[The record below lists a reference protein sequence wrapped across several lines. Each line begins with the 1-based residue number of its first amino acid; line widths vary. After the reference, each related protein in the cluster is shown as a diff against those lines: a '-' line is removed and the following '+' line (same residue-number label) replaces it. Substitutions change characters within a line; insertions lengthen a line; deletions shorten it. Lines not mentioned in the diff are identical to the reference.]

1 MYSKICRGKRNNSS
15 TKNEPVGLSHF
26 AQRRPSSSQLKSS
39 FNNGKES
46 LQFLIYLIG
55 DEAYADMRLYPAF
68 CKVKHRTHFQSSFWN
83 TECTSHHPKS
93 MILGIVVKA
102 GQDRVSGN
110 LQKHSFSPISAV
122 FHWKDCRI
130 EIKALLLQQ
139 QIPPRL
145 FSMRTRAELLLF
157 IHYGLYKTT
166 VGLSP
171 DSSNAER
178 TGADCQG
185 WDWSLAPVKNHKLLP
200 FGKLYA
206 SDGGG

>member
-1 MYSKICRGKRNNSS
+1 MKHMQTCASILRSVKWNIGRISRVPFETRNARPTTQSPWYSASWWRRDRTGCRVIY
-15 TKNEPVGLSHF
+15 KNIHF
-26 AQRRPSSSQLKSS
+26 RR
-39 FNNGKES
+39 F
-46 LQFLIYLIG
+46 
-55 DEAYADMRLYPAF
+55 
-68 CKVKHRTHFQSSFWN
+68 
-83 TECTSHHPKS
+83 
-93 MILGIVVKA
+93 
-102 GQDRVSGN
+102 
-110 LQKHSFSPISAV
+110 SAV

-171 DSSNAER
+171 DSSNVER

>member
-110 LQKHSFSPISAV
+110 LQKHSFSPIFGCFSLKGLQDWNKSITFAATNSAT
-122 FHWKDCRI
+122 
-130 EIKALLLQQ
+130 
-139 QIPPRL
+139 PL
-145 FSMRTRAELLLF
+145 FNAYQGGTFAFYTLW
-157 IHYGLYKTT
+157 IIQ
-166 VGLSP
+166 
-171 DSSNAER
+171 SNP
-178 TGADCQG
+178 T
-185 WDWSLAPVKNHKLLP
+185 WS
-200 FGKLYA
+200 FGGQNGDKRRQKSVL
-206 SDGGG
+206 